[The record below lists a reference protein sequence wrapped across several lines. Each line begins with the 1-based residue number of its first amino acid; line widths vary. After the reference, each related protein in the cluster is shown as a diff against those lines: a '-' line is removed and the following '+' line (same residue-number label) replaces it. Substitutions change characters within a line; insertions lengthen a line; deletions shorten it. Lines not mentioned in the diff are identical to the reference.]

1 MYTRTFLPDADS
13 AYRTRS
19 RARSTGSG
27 ATRLDPVSQY
37 NCRTATQLNI
47 IVNLRLFIHRLA

>member
-19 RARSTGSG
+19 RARSTGNG
-27 ATRLDPVSQY
+27 ATRSDPVSQH
-37 NCRTATQLNI
+37 NCHTAMQLNI
-47 IVNLRLFIHRLA
+47 IVNLRLFID